1 MDITPLGELLAMHS
15 VSPIARPGPEEDE
28 VWEKFIA
35 PSLPPLRTNVAKLCS
50 FGFLEM
56 MNNAIDHSGG
66 WNADATAYFNSEAN
80 LLTLMV
86 VDNGVGLFEKVRSHY
101 GLADLGQAV
110 FELSKGKVT
119 TAPSEHSGTGVFFV
133 SRLFDSFSIL
143 ANQWVLAR
151 SPAGKWLADVRA
163 EVTRGTT
170 VVMKINL
177 DSERQPSEVFDMYAP
192 PSEDYEFTKTQL
204 ILKLAKQANVG
215 FMSRS
220 EARRMAMRLEEFREV
235 WVDFEGVEEIYPP
248 FADELFRVFADKHPD
263 TKLSAVNANDR
274 VLGLIKSVEARRGS
288 PPDS

>member
-1 MDITPLGELLAMHS
+1 
-15 VSPIARPGPEEDE
+15 
-28 VWEKFIA
+28 
-35 PSLPPLRTNVAKLCS
+35 
-50 FGFLEM
+50 
-56 MNNAIDHSGG
+56 
-66 WNADATAYFNSEAN
+66 
-80 LLTLMV
+80 
-86 VDNGVGLFEKVRSHY
+86 
-101 GLADLGQAV
+101 
-110 FELSKGKVT
+110 
-119 TAPSEHSGTGVFFV
+119 
-133 SRLFDSFSIL
+133 
-143 ANQWVLAR
+143 
-151 SPAGKWLADVRA
+151 
-163 EVTRGTT
+163 
-170 VVMKINL
+170 
-177 DSERQPSEVFDMYAP
+177 MYAP